1 MHLKSKKYCIFA
13 PESLFLGFFFQV
25 NNLLNIKNR
34 LIV

>member
-13 PESLFLGFFFQV
+13 PESLFLDFFKV